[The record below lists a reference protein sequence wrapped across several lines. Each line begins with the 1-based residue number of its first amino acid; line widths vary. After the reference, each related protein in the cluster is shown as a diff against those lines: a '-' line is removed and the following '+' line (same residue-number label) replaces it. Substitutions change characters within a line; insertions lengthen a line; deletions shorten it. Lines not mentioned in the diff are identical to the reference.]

1 MPAPATGRTVL
12 EPPPLAAAPEVAD
25 LLAELGLGALLA
37 EQAGAYQGR
46 NDNWFGPT
54 TGGSRVF
61 VKRLGGRDV
70 PQRLARMARFERV
83 LARARQD
90 GAPLGWDTPELLGVR
105 ADPALVVF
113 AHLDGA
119 EPLCDLA
126 PDGELPADLAR
137 ALGRTLAEVHALPRP
152 DDDADPDASYADAS
166 DAGPPAGPSRPGF
179 LDFLDFLTE
188 KTWQAASAAELE
200 LWALLQHDAE
210 LAAALRTL
218 LHGDAGT
225 PVRVPSH
232 GDLRLD
238 QFLRHDGRLH
248 LTDWEEFR
256 LAPPERDLGSLTG
269 EFVHRAVRRLATG
282 LDEDPALDDPRA
294 AHAAIMRQGRL
305 ALEGIRPT
313 VRAVLAGY
321 REHAPAPVDL
331 HRVAALA
338 GWHLFDRILAGAR
351 HANRLHPLDRAQA
364 GIGRTLILA
373 PQRSAAAI
381 GLTEAP

>member
-25 LLAELGLGALLA
+25 LLAELGLGALLE
-37 EQAGAYQGR
+37 EQTGAYQGR

-54 TGGSRVF
+54 TGGGRVF

-70 PQRLARMARFERV
+70 PQRLARMARFDRV

-105 ADPALVVF
+105 ADTALVVF

-152 DDDADPDASYADAS
+152 DDADADAAEPDD
-166 DAGPPAGPSRPGF
+166 GAGPSRLGF
-179 LDFLDFLTE
+179 LDFLSE
-188 KTWQAASAAELE
+188 KAWQAASAAELE
-200 LWALLQHDAE
+200 LWALLQHDTE
-210 LAAALRTL
+210 LAAAVRTL

-282 LDEDPALDDPRA
+282 LDEDPALDDPQA

-321 REHAPAPVDL
+321 QAHAPAPVDL